1 MARVKRGKQVFAEI
15 NITPLTDV
23 CLVLLIIFM
32 VTATFLTQSSGL
44 DVALPRA
51 ASAQELPAK
60 QIELTV
66 SKQGGVFLDGQAVD
80 KSVLKDALAQ
90 KLQQTS
96 IKTVVIKADAD
107 VPYQHVVDVMDA
119 ARIQGADITLAADVP
134 QPPAAAK

>member
-1 MARVKRGKQVFAEI
+1 MAKIKQGKQVFAEI

-44 DVALPRA
+44 DVALPKA

-66 SKQGGVFLDGQAVD
+66 MKDGSVFLDGQGVATPQLRD
-80 KSVLKDALAQ
+80 TLSARLR
-90 KLQQTS
+90 QTS
-96 IKTVVIKADAD
+96 LKTVVIKADAD
-107 VPYQHVVDVMDA
+107 VPYKHVVDVMDA
-119 ARIQGADITLAADVP
+119 ARVQGADITLAADLQQAV
-134 QPPAAAK
+134 QQQR

>member
-1 MARVKRGKQVFAEI
+1 MARIKRGKQVFAEI

-60 QIELTV
+60 QIEVTV
-66 SKQGGVFLDGQAVD
+66 TTQGAVYIDGEMVPKEALDG
-80 KSVLKDALAQ
+80 ALSQ

-96 IKTVVIKADAD
+96 VRTVIIKADAKA
-107 VPYQHVVDVMDA
+107 PYQHVIDVMSA
-119 ARIQGADITLAADVP
+119 VRVQGADITLAAEATP
-134 QPPAAAK
+134 GAAPTK